1 MTPTAG
7 PDYRKALDL
16 ARDGHWDDS
25 PKIVQQY
32 SDAMSCR
39 IHAYLHR
46 VEGDTSN
53 AGYWYRR
60 AGVAV
65 FSGTQEEELAALYAA
80 LKAT

>member
-1 MTPTAG
+1 M
-7 PDYRKALDL
+7 DF

-25 PKIVQQY
+25 HKIVQQY

-65 FSGTQEEELAALYAA
+65 FPGTQEEELAALYDA
-80 LKAT
+80 LQAT